1 MRYTPRAD
9 CQIPGLADIYA
20 QHLPETPGRFVEV
33 GAFDGATVS
42 NTVFLAEAGWTGLYV
57 EPHPDFAKTCA
68 LNHAKHPQITVAN
81 TAISSYTGQADLFV
95 IGECSTLVWDK
106 SAVDWGGSR
115 DRKITVRVMPLND
128 LLDSLGWKPG
138 FELLV
143 IDVEQNEMKVLAGFD
158 IRRWHPGLVI
168 IEAHEL
174 DPAPERNCK
183 APLINEWFRW
193 HGYHKIYAD
202 HINSIFRP

>member
-57 EPHPDFAKTCA
+57 EPHPDFAKLCSA
-68 LNHAKHPQITVAN
+68 NHAQHPKVSVAN
-81 TAISSYTGQADLFV
+81 TAISNYTGQADLFV

-106 SAVDWGGSR
+106 SAVDWGG
-115 DRKITVRVMPLND
+115 DRNHKITVPVMPLND
-128 LLDSLGWKPG
+128 LLDSSKWKPV

-158 IRRWHPGLVI
+158 IQRWQPHLVI

-174 DPAPERNCK
+174 DSAPERSCK
-183 APLINEWFRW
+183 APLINEWFRRN
-193 HGYHKIYAD
+193 GYRKIYAD
-202 HINSIFRP
+202 HINNIYMA